1 MEELVRRGG
10 VGESVPRPSGHL
22 FRELRNLFVRLSGGE
37 TTATAAARL
46 TMNRV
51 SEGSYVGDP
60 EEVVL
65 KEGRV
70 FKQGRGMI
78 SKSWA
83 ERYLIVG
90 EKVTSPRAC
99 SAAVCAP
106 QV

>member
-1 MEELVRRGG
+1 
-10 VGESVPRPSGHL
+10 
-22 FRELRNLFVRLSGGE
+22 
-37 TTATAAARL
+37 
-46 TMNRV
+46 MNRV